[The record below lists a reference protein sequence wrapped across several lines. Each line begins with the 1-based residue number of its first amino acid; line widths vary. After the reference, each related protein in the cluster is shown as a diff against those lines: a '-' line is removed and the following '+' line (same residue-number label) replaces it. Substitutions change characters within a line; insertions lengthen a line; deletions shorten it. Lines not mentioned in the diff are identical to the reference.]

1 MRSVLQKSVL
11 QKAFLEFAAALYLWA
26 KSFNITCKKVN
37 FSNVA
42 GLQHATLLEN
52 VHRHWYF
59 SRILTPQIENSFFV
73 QYTQHQWLLLER
85 YTHCC
90 QCEQV
95 LFWPSH
101 KNIIPSIF
109 TS

>member
-52 VHRHWYF
+52 VHRHW
-59 SRILTPQIENSFFV
+59 
-73 QYTQHQWLLLER
+73 
-85 YTHCC
+85 
-90 QCEQV
+90 
-95 LFWPSH
+95 
-101 KNIIPSIF
+101 
-109 TS
+109 